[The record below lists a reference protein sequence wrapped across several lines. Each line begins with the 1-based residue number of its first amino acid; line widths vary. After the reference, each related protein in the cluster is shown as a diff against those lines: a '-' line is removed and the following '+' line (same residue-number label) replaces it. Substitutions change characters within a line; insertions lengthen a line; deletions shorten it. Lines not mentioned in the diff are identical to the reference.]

1 MSGPALGS
9 GGEFDRIRA
18 IAARLGDRAG
28 PLGDDCVRLP
38 DEPGILVT
46 STDQSVAGVHFRRE
60 WLSLEEIGWRSATAA
75 LSDLGAAGARC
86 VGLLAA
92 VNAPRD
98 SSADEVASL
107 LSGMGEAVDAV
118 GGKVLG
124 GDLGASDRWS
134 VTTTVFGRA
143 VTPMSRRGA
152 RPGDSVWVTGSLGG
166 AKAAVTAWQ
175 AGREPDQFT
184 RRAFARPSA
193 RLQAGRWLAAHGAAA
208 MIDLSDGLAGDAG
221 HLAAASGVEI
231 AIDLERLPVLPEV
244 APVAQTL
251 GLEPE
256 VFAAQGGEDYELLV
270 CLPAPFSLDD
280 AERFLAE
287 TGTRLSRIGQV
298 RAGEG
303 TRLTLDG
310 HPIVVQSYDHFAR

>member
-1 MSGPALGS
+1 MSGPALGR

-18 IAARLGDRAG
+18 IAARLGERAG

-38 DEPGILVT
+38 DEPGTLVA
-46 STDQSVAGVHFRRE
+46 STDQSVEGVHFRRE
-60 WLSLEEIGWRSATAA
+60 WLSLQDIGWRSATAA

-98 SSADEVASL
+98 STPEEIAEL
-107 LSGMGEAVDAV
+107 LSGMGDAVDAV
-118 GGKVLG
+118 DGKVLG

-134 VTTTVFGRA
+134 ITTTVFGRA
-143 VTPMSRRGA
+143 AIPMSRRGA
-152 RPGDSVWVTGSLGG
+152 RPGDAVWVTGSLGG
-166 AKAAVTAWQ
+166 ARAAVAAWQ
-175 AGREPDQFT
+175 AGRDPDPFT
-184 RRAFARPSA
+184 RQAFARPSA
-193 RLQAGRWLAAHGAAA
+193 RLTAGRWLAAHHASA

-231 AIDLERLPVLPEV
+231 VIELERLPVLPEV
-244 APVAQTL
+244 APEAKAL
-251 GLEPE
+251 NLEPE
-256 VFAAQGGEDYELLV
+256 VFAAKGGEDYELLV
-270 CLPAPFSLDD
+270 CLPAAFGLDD
-280 AERFLAE
+280 GERFLTE

-298 RAGEG
+298 RAGHG

-310 HPIVVQSYDHFAR
+310 HPIVVQSYDHFA

>member
-1 MSGPALGS
+1 MSGPALGR

-18 IAARLGDRAG
+18 IAARLGGRAG

-38 DEPGILVT
+38 DEPGTMVA
-46 STDQSVAGVHFRRE
+46 STDQSVEGVHFRLE

-92 VNAPRD
+92 VNAPSG
-98 SSADEVASL
+98 SSAEAVAAL
-107 LSGMGEAVDAV
+107 LSGMGDAVDAV

-124 GDLGASDRWS
+124 GDLGSSDRWS

-143 VTPMSRRGA
+143 AIPMSRRGA
-152 RPGDSVWVTGSLGG
+152 RPGDAVWVTGSLGG
-166 AKAAVTAWQ
+166 ARAAVAAWQ
-175 AGREPDQFT
+175 AGREPDRFT
-184 RRAFARPSA
+184 RQAFARPSA
-193 RLQAGRWLAAHGAAA
+193 RLAAGGWLAAQGATA

-231 AIDLERLPVLPEV
+231 VIELERLPVLPEV
-244 APVAQTL
+244 APVAQAL
-251 GLEPE
+251 SFEPE
-256 VFAAQGGEDYELLV
+256 VFAAKGGEDYELLV
-270 CLPAPFSLDD
+270 CLPAAFSLNDG
-280 AERFLAE
+280 ERFLAE

-298 RAGEG
+298 RGGEG

-310 HPIVVQSYDHFAR
+310 HPVVVQSYDHFA